1 MYDFRCT
8 ILKIITLVKNLTG
21 HTYTP
26 NRSNLVAYSCFLITP
41 LFFILSSQNSFA
53 QVQATID
60 TTSIKIG
67 EELTYTMTIEADT
80 TDLVVF
86 PEGQQFMP
94 MELIES
100 YKLDTILE
108 NSRYRFIKKYG
119 LTQFDSGRYNIPS
132 QRVIV
137 NNKQF
142 VTDTMTVEVRDVAV
156 DTTKQKMFNI
166 KDKIEVDTPPFDFL
180 KLSYWLLPILALIGL
195 VAFIFFRRKK
205 IKAAKEE
212 DIPPY
217 EEAIKALH
225 ELDDSQLLIQNKSK
239 EYYSILTE
247 IVKTYLDR
255 EVDNTALESTTD
267 ELIERLRAH
276 KKLGNFDFDVTMI
289 KDLELVL
296 KRADLVKFAKMQ
308 QASGQLEADRKTLE
322 LIINDTHEAIPEPT
336 EEELLENERYKEA
349 QRQKK
354 VRKNWMIAFGSL
366 LTAALLAIAIGI
378 GVYGFSAVRDFVF
391 GNDMRELQEERWTKS
406 EYGIPSVIVETPE
419 VLVRVAMDQVEE
431 AVKSS
436 NVFAYGSLSDDLYI
450 MITTVQFTGEQ
461 KVEPDAA
468 IENGLTNIEQG
479 GASNFIVKKEDFETP
494 NGISGV
500 KAEGSFNIKKGSGF
514 REQEYQYVVFGQPGA
529 LQQVVIV
536 NNKQNLYAK
545 QIVERII
552 NSLEIELTQGEK

>member
-1 MYDFRCT
+1 M
-8 ILKIITLVKNLTG
+8 
-21 HTYTP
+21 
-26 NRSNLVAYSCFLITP
+26 
-41 LFFILSSQNSFA
+41 
-53 QVQATID
+53 QATID

-86 PEGQQFMP
+86 PEGQQFLP
-94 MELIES
+94 MEVIES
-100 YKLDTILE
+100 YKLDTILD

-119 LTQFDSGRYNIPS
+119 LTQFDSGRYKIPA

-142 VTDTMTVEVRDVAV
+142 ITDTMSVEVRDVVV

-166 KDKIEVDTPPFDFL
+166 KDKIEVDSPPFNFL
-180 KLSYWLLPILALIGL
+180 KLLLWLLPILALIGL

-205 IKAAKEE
+205 LRDAKDE
-212 DIPPY
+212 DLPPY
-217 EEAIKALH
+217 EEAIDALH
-225 ELDDSQLLIQNKSK
+225 KLDDSQLLLQNKSK

-247 IVKTYLDR
+247 IVKRYLDR
-255 EVDNTALESTTD
+255 EVDDTALESTTD
-267 ELIERLRAH
+267 ELIERLSAH
-276 KKLGNFDFDVTMI
+276 KKLGHFDFDANMI

-308 QASGQLEADRKTLE
+308 QTSGQLEADRKSLE
-322 LIINDTHEAIPEPT
+322 LIINDTHESIPEPT

-349 QRQKK
+349 QHKKK
-354 VRKNWMIAFGSL
+354 VRKNWMIAIGSL
-366 LTAALLAIAIGI
+366 LIAALLATAIGI
-378 GVYGFSAVRDFVF
+378 GVYGYSAVRDFVF
-391 GNDMRELQEERWTKS
+391 GNDMRELQEDRWVKS
-406 EYGIPSVIVETPE
+406 EYGIPSVIVETPK
-419 VLVRVAMDQVEE
+419 VLVRVEMDQVEQ

-436 NVFAYGSLSDDLYI
+436 DAFAYGSLADDLYI
-450 MITTVQFTGEQ
+450 MVNTVQFNGEQ

-468 IENGLTNIEQG
+468 IEAGLNKIEQG

-494 NGISGV
+494 NGIGGVRASGT
-500 KAEGSFNIKKGSGF
+500 FNIKKGSGF

-529 LQQVVIV
+529 LQQIVIV

>member
-1 MYDFRCT
+1 MIVDSKYQMLGFRLAKFRRNFVVGFLC
-8 ILKIITLVKNLTG
+8 LF
-21 HTYTP
+21 
-26 NRSNLVAYSCFLITP
+26 VASV
-41 LFFILSSQNSFA
+41 SFA

-67 EELTYTMTIEADT
+67 EELTYTMTIETDT

-94 MELIES
+94 MEVIAS

-119 LTQFDSGRYNIPS
+119 LTQFDSGRYQIPA

-142 VTDTMTVEVRDVAV
+142 STDTMTVEVRDVVV

-166 KDKIEVDTPPFDFL
+166 KDKIEVDAPPFDFL
-180 KLSYWLLPILALIGL
+180 KLLLWLVPILALIGL

-205 IKAAKEE
+205 LREAKEE
-212 DIPPY
+212 DVPPY
-217 EEAIKALH
+217 EEAIGALH
-225 ELDDSQLLIQNKSK
+225 KLDESQLLIQNKSK
-239 EYYSILTE
+239 EYYSVLTE
-247 IVKTYLDR
+247 IVKRYLDR
-255 EVDNTALESTTD
+255 EVDDMALESTTD
-267 ELIERLRAH
+267 ELIERLSAH
-276 KKLGNFDFDVTMI
+276 KKLGHFDFDATMI

-322 LIINDTHEAIPEPT
+322 LIINDTHDAIPEPT
-336 EEELLENERYKEA
+336 EEELLENELYKEA
-349 QRQKK
+349 QHKKK
-354 VRKNWMIAFGSL
+354 VRKNWMIAAGSL
-366 LTAALLAIAIGI
+366 IIAVLLAIGIGI
-378 GVYGFSAVRDFVF
+378 GVYGYSAVRDFIF
-391 GNDMRELQEERWTKS
+391 GNEMRELQEDRWTKS

-419 VLVRVAMDQVEE
+419 VLVRVPMDAVDQ

-436 NVFAYGSLSDDLYI
+436 DAFAYGSLSDDLYI
-450 MITTVQFTGEQ
+450 MVNTIQYNGEQ
-461 KVEPDAA
+461 KMEPDAA
-468 IENGLTNIEQG
+468 IEAGLNKIEQG

-494 NGISGV
+494 NGIGGVRASGT
-500 KAEGSFNIKKGSGF
+500 FNIKKGSGF

-529 LQQVVIV
+529 LQQIVIV

>member
-1 MYDFRCT
+1 MIADRRLT
-8 ILKIITLVKNLTG
+8 ILDFKLT
-21 HTYTP
+21 TISK
-26 NRSNLVAYSCFLITP
+26 RFLIGFLC
-41 LFFILSSQNSFA
+41 LFTTAVSFA

-86 PEGQQFMP
+86 PEGQQFLP
-94 MELIES
+94 MEVIES
-100 YKLDTILE
+100 YKLDTILDDY
-108 NSRYRFIKKYG
+108 RYRFIKKYG
-119 LTQFDSGRYNIPS
+119 LTQFDSGSYKIPA

-142 VTDTMTVEVRDVAV
+142 TTDTMTVEVRDVVV
-156 DTTKQKMFNI
+156 DTTQQKMFQI
-166 KDKIEVDTPPFDFL
+166 KDKIEVDSPPFDFI
-180 KLSYWLLPILALIGL
+180 KLLLWLLAILVLIGI

-205 IKAAKEE
+205 LREAKEE
-212 DIPPY
+212 DLPPY
-217 EEAIKALH
+217 EEAISALH
-225 ELDDSQLLIQNKSK
+225 KLDDSQLLIQNKSK
-239 EYYSILTE
+239 EYYSVLTE
-247 IVKTYLDR
+247 IVKKYLDR
-255 EVDNTALESTTD
+255 EVDDTALESTTD
-267 ELIERLRAH
+267 ELIDRLKAH
-276 KKLGNFDFDVTMI
+276 KNLGNFDFDPNMI

-349 QRQKK
+349 QRKKK
-354 VRKNWMIAFGSL
+354 VRKIWMITTGSVII
-366 LTAALLAIAIGI
+366 AVILAIAIGI
-378 GVYGFSAVRDFVF
+378 AIYGYSATRDFVF
-391 GNDMRELQEERWTKS
+391 GNDMRELQEDRWVRS
-406 EYGIPSVIVETPE
+406 EYGIPTVIVETPE
-419 VLVRVAMDQVEE
+419 VLVRVEMDQVEQ

-436 NVFAYGSLSDDLYI
+436 DAFAYGSLEDDLYI
-450 MITTVQFTGEQ
+450 MINTIQYNGEE
-461 KVEPDAA
+461 KIEPDTA
-468 IENGLTNIEQG
+468 IEAGLNKIEQG

-494 NGISGV
+494 NGIGGV
-500 KAEGSFNIKKGSGF
+500 RASGSFNIKKGNGF

-529 LQQVVIV
+529 LQQIVIV